1 MWGTFAPNTPRTTL
15 RGANQGALKGGG
27 GGGRRC
33 STRSVGTGPP
43 SPRCNRRSPRARE
56 PRRPLDARH
65 GRRAGVFQRA
75 CVRAGVFQFLLSRA
89 SPRGMA
95 GIYLNGRARAS
106 SRILLLPRTPTKSAL
121 PEHAGA
127 AVHAVEKRRAGVFS
141 QTCRSLAPIRFVI
154 RGSISAGEGG
164 GRSVGLGWR
173 LGRISLRARYTTSSI
188 APATAVVTCSYDSRA
203 TCAGF
208 PATRREFRD
217 GVCCFSSNNTTQQRS
232 FFIYINKRKPFQ
244 SFLVQTNAAG

>member
-75 CVRAGVFQFLLSRA
+75 CVRACGGLPVPALTSVATRDGRYLPQRA
-89 SPRGMA
+89 SACVVSYPPPPAHADEERPP
-95 GIYLNGRARAS
+95 RARGCGGARGGEAPGRRIFSDLSFARADTFCNPWLDFSRGGGGEICRSGLATRENISPCAVHHVQYS
-106 SRILLLPRTPTKSAL
+106 SRYGCGDLLLRLARHLRRFPSD
-121 PEHAGA
+121 PE
-127 AVHAVEKRRAGVFS
+127 RIQRW
-141 QTCRSLAPIRFVI
+141 
-154 RGSISAGEGG
+154 
-164 GRSVGLGWR
+164 SVL
-173 LGRISLRARYTTSSI
+173 
-188 APATAVVTCSYDSRA
+188 
-203 TCAGF
+203 
-208 PATRREFRD
+208 
-217 GVCCFSSNNTTQQRS
+217 
-232 FFIYINKRKPFQ
+232 FFFQ
-244 SFLVQTNAAG
+244 